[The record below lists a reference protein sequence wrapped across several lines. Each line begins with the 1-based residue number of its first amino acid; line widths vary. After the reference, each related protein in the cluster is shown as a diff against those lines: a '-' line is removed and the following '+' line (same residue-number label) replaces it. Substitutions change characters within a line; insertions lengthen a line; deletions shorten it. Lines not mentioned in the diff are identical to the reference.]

1 MPIGLWG
8 ERLKKYIKKVKQRRR
23 RTQKKNQDKNTA
35 RGKGNKIKP
44 KKTKNKCLPKQK
56 KKLSWLVQ
64 NKMRHIN
71 AFNNAKKP
79 GETANFNKIVGVMT
93 TTNLSG
99 ELVDGYWIVQWNMKR
114 SSGKYGHYFLAF
126 QDEFPQKKFIK
137 IKDKNPKNIYIDS
150 EGGYKKK
157 RKTRR
162 RRRTKKAGGPKD
174 FLIWLF
180 PRNKTRK
187 NTRK

>member
-23 RTQKKNQDKNTA
+23 RRTQKRKLKNKNTG

-44 KKTKNKCLPKQK
+44 KKTSNKCPPKQK

-79 GETANFNKIVGVMT
+79 GETSNFNKVVGVMT
-93 TTNLSG
+93 TTNLTG

-114 SSGKYGHYFLAF
+114 NQGKYGHYFLAF

-137 IKDKNPKNIYIDS
+137 IKDKNPKNIYIDL
-150 EGGYKKK
+150 EGGYKKR
-157 RKTRR
+157 RKTRKR
-162 RRRTKKAGGPKD
+162 RKKKAGGDD
-174 FLIWLF
+174 FFTWLF

-187 NTRK
+187 NK

>member
-8 ERLKKYIKKVKQRRR
+8 ERLKKYIKKVKQTRKRRR
-23 RTQKKNQDKNTA
+23 KKKDKNTGK
-35 RGKGNKIKP
+35 GKGNKIKP
-44 KKTKNKCLPKQK
+44 KKTSNKCPPKEK
-56 KKLSWLVQ
+56 TKISWLVQ
-64 NKMRHIN
+64 NSMRHIN

-79 GETANFNKIVGVMT
+79 GETANFNKVVGVMT
-93 TTNLSG
+93 TANLSG
-99 ELVDGYWIVQWNMKR
+99 ELVDGYWIVQWNIKR
-114 SSGKYGHYFLAF
+114 SSSKYVHYFLAF

-157 RKTRR
+157 RKTRK
-162 RRRTKKAGGPKD
+162 RRRTKKAGGND
-174 FLIWLF
+174 FFTWLF

-187 NTRK
+187 RRRK

>member
-8 ERLKKYIKKVKQRRR
+8 ERLKKYIKKVKQTRKKRRK
-23 RTQKKNQDKNTA
+23 KKNKNTGK
-35 RGKGNKIKP
+35 GKGNKIKP
-44 KKTKNKCLPKQK
+44 KKTSNKCPPKEK
-56 KKLSWLVQ
+56 KKISWLVQ
-64 NKMRHIN
+64 NSMRHIN

-79 GETANFNKIVGVMT
+79 GETANFNKVVGVMT

-99 ELVDGYWIVQWNMKR
+99 ELVDGYWIVQWNIKR
-114 SSGKYGHYFLAF
+114 SSSKYGHYFLAF

-157 RKTRR
+157 RKTKRRTKKSGGGNDFFTWLFPTRNKTRR
-162 RRRTKKAGGPKD
+162 RRRK
-174 FLIWLF
+174 
-180 PRNKTRK
+180 
-187 NTRK
+187 